1 MMFLYFNKSD
11 EEMFCILEQRV
22 REENDGA
29 DRLAFWFFFFYLEGI
44 VASTNAVIQLVVSA
58 VPFLMS
64 LKINNSDI

>member
-29 DRLAFWFFFFYLEGI
+29 DRLAF
-44 VASTNAVIQLVVSA
+44 
-58 VPFLMS
+58 
-64 LKINNSDI
+64 